1 MSRTHGTQ
9 PISEDSMP
17 SAGLRVCLLPLSI
30 YIYIYISVFI
40 CLLPLF
46 PFIALKGS
54 SCDVLPALLKPG
66 GFFNRSLFIW
76 ALCPTHVSH
85 FRMYLLFTIICI
97 DMAYV
102 LAKLGC
108 LAPVLT
114 TTFLIIRLGGKGST
128 SAIVTAGS
136 AGRVPQTG

>member
-1 MSRTHGTQ
+1 MRRITDSSRTHGT
-9 PISEDSMP
+9 PHVSEDSMP
-17 SAGLRVCLLPLSI
+17 STELWVCLLPLSI
-30 YIYIYISVFI
+30 YIYIFLFLF

-54 SCDVLPALLKPG
+54 SWDALPALLKPG

-76 ALCPTHVSH
+76 VSRPTHASD
-85 FRMYLLFTIICI
+85 FRMHLLFTIICI
-97 DMAYV
+97 DMTYV

-114 TTFLIIRLGGKGST
+114 PTFPIVQLGGKGST
-128 SAIVTAGS
+128 SAIVT
-136 AGRVPQTG
+136 